1 MTTPQNKTTCSEK
14 VASFILAT
22 STALMIGMTTPQN
35 KTTCSEK
42 VASFILAT
50 STALMIGKNYRNWD
64 IDWAN
69 SRQRN

>member
-1 MTTPQNKTTCSEK
+1 
-14 VASFILAT
+14 
-22 STALMIGMTTPQN
+22 MTTPQN

-69 SRQRN
+69 SRQRNWYFKPNTQWKTHLL